1 MRDSLFLAFVNS
13 DSTESRDL
21 KIARQLAKRGR
32 SVGGVLSAGAKG
44 PKHANKSI

>member
-21 KIARQLAKRGR
+21 KIIRQLANPSAARP
-32 SVGGVLSAGAKG
+32 LSGWRFVSRRKG
-44 PKHANKSI
+44 TETRK